1 MTPDTNPKLKE
12 SWIKLSWIKLSEL
25 AKRHRV
31 ESAKFNRLCEAYY
44 GIEWYN
50 IPSIV
55 DNDHIIDTI
64 DYGTDALTFEEFD
77 ELVRSAMNAEKQAVS
92 A

>member
-1 MTPDTNPKLKE
+1 MTQGMKPKLKE
-12 SWIKLSWIKLSEL
+12 SWVKLSEL
-25 AKRHRV
+25 ARQHKD
-31 ESAKFNRLCEAYY
+31 ECAKFHLLCEEYY
-44 GIEWYN
+44 GIEWHTL
-50 IPSIV
+50 PSIV

-77 ELVRSAMNAEKQAVS
+77 ELVRSAMKVEEQAVS